1 MLSTHTLC
9 DIIKYKIFPPLGFSS
24 FSSASK
30 PSMAFS
36 LFYDALWLHLSTI
49 IIIIRRD
56 AGLKTWRL
64 RRKCAVCCSLR
75 RSQTSRLLLFC
86 CVPPSPW
93 KGGSGVEGV
102 CRCHSGRLLRLLCV
116 LVNLVGWLHAED
128 PCEILEI
135 GEAGA
140 TAHYSTLIILI
151 IFPFIIFYYSGRD
164 VLARHRWLHFRNHC
178 SGRAI
183 ARGYKWKNMFRLPSF
198 FGLCVIVNNTYF
210 A

>member
-1 MLSTHTLC
+1 
-9 DIIKYKIFPPLGFSS
+9 
-24 FSSASK
+24 
-30 PSMAFS
+30 MAFS
-36 LFYDALWLHLSTI
+36 LFYDALWLHLSTVII

-64 RRKCAVCCSLR
+64 RRKCVRGAAPWGVAKLHACYYSAAWCDTPQKR
-75 RSQTSRLLLFC
+75 RKWSWS
-86 CVPPSPW
+86 
-93 KGGSGVEGV
+93 GV
-102 CRCHSGRLLRLLCV
+102 CRCHSGRLLCV

-151 IFPFIIFYYSGRD
+151 IFPFIIFYYRGRAVVVD

-183 ARGYKWKNMFRLPSF
+183 ARGYKWKNMFRLPSS